1 MPRMNR
7 RARRAQ
13 DALNGG
19 NYHEG
24 STDDPTAVVD
34 LLADLRHFCDAR
46 GLDFAELDMSAYSH
60 YIKEPKGSSNGGR

>member
-34 LLADLRHFCDAR
+34 LLSDLRHFCDAR
-46 GLDFAELDMSAYSH
+46 GLDFGRAALEAT
-60 YIKEPKGSSNGGR
+60 KEGA